1 MSYLEYSPQWY
12 VLKIRTGW
20 DEKISELLLKLG
32 YKAFV
37 PLVNVPN
44 NDDNPRKK
52 SLFPGYSFVY
62 ISKNDSK
69 WSDISKIYGT
79 LGWVV
84 FDDEIPFLNDFSIN
98 KIKKTIFDLNQS
110 GGLWNRYI
118 AGDLVRIQNSTF
130 DTFGEVL
137 EDVKSPDSFVQV
149 VMQFMGRMVKASVHA
164 SRLSSSSYETNVGY
178 KNGNRRSRGNG
189 RLIKNNI

>member
-1 MSYLEYSPQWY
+1 M
-12 VLKIRTGW
+12 
-20 DEKISELLLKLG
+20 
-32 YKAFV
+32 
-37 PLVNVPN
+37 
-44 NDDNPRKK
+44 
-52 SLFPGYSFVY
+52 
-62 ISKNDSK
+62 
-69 WSDISKIYGT
+69 
-79 LGWVV
+79 

-98 KIKKTIFDLNQS
+98 KIKRTIFDLNQS

-164 SRLSSSSYETNVGY
+164 SRLSNSSYETNFGY